1 MYRRISVHLDQGF
14 DCKRRTQAAIGL
26 AKRHQAE
33 LVGIYATSAPPQ
45 YYYGESV
52 LMSRALNVMK
62 DLQAQG
68 RDSVQN
74 AFLAAASQADIP
86 AQVRSDD
93 TSPSASVALHGRV
106 SDLIIVSQLN
116 RDDVEAAHENEF
128 VEQTLL
134 TAGRPVL
141 VVPSSG
147 HFPVIGERVLY
158 CWDGS
163 RESARALADAAPVL
177 RMADHLVVLTMDE
190 GAATRGA
197 GSASFDD
204 LASYCEAQGMPRPEH
219 VRRDI
224 KGVGVGST
232 ILNAAADYSA
242 DLIVMGAY
250 GHSKLREWAMGG
262 ATASILKTMTVPIM
276 FSH

>member
-134 TAGRPVL
+134 TAGTAGPGRALQRP
-141 VVPSSG
+141 
-147 HFPVIGERVLY
+147 FPGDR
-158 CWDGS
+158 
-163 RESARALADAAPVL
+163 RARAVL
-177 RMADHLVVLTMDE
+177 LGR
-190 GAATRGA
+190 
-197 GSASFDD
+197 
-204 LASYCEAQGMPRPEH
+204 QP
-219 VRRDI
+219 
-224 KGVGVGST
+224 
-232 ILNAAADYSA
+232 
-242 DLIVMGAY
+242 
-250 GHSKLREWAMGG
+250 
-262 ATASILKTMTVPIM
+262 
-276 FSH
+276 

>member
-86 AQVRSDD
+86 PRS
-93 TSPSASVALHGRV
+93 
-106 SDLIIVSQLN
+106 
-116 RDDVEAAHENEF
+116 
-128 VEQTLL
+128 
-134 TAGRPVL
+134 
-141 VVPSSG
+141 
-147 HFPVIGERVLY
+147 
-158 CWDGS
+158 
-163 RESARALADAAPVL
+163 
-177 RMADHLVVLTMDE
+177 
-190 GAATRGA
+190 AATT
-197 GSASFDD
+197 
-204 LASYCEAQGMPRPEH
+204 PRPAPAW
-219 VRRDI
+219 RCTD
-224 KGVGVGST
+224 
-232 ILNAAADYSA
+232 ASA
-242 DLIVMGAY
+242 
-250 GHSKLREWAMGG
+250 
-262 ATASILKTMTVPIM
+262 T
-276 FSH
+276 